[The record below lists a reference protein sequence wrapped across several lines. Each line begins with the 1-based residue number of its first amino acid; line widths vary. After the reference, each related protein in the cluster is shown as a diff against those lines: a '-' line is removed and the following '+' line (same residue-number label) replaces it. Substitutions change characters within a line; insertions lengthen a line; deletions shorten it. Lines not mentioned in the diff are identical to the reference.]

1 MHSKKP
7 HQVVDGVFL
16 CLFLIFGIS
25 IYFNSI
31 TDDYKRSM
39 TEGNIPSYILL
50 WAGILRF

>member
-1 MHSKKP
+1 MK
-7 HQVVDGVFL
+7 VL
-16 CLFLIFGIS
+16 
-25 IYFNSI
+25 